1 MRSVF
6 RSEEK
11 AIYNLRTLYQNY
23 GYLPYKVNKFE
34 EYDLYMRNK
43 NFLVSDKVLAFTDTN
58 GKLMALKPDVTLSI
72 IKNYVADGSVNKYY
86 YNENVYR
93 PSTESGG
100 FKEIVQ
106 TGLECIGNIGL
117 YDECEVVMLAAKSL
131 ANISAEYILDLSHMG
146 FVDGLLDAG
155 KVKQEEREAILG
167 FMESKNT
174 AGLTRF
180 CEEKK
185 VADNIA
191 SSLCLLTGVYL
202 PLADALA
209 LIRPLICDDKMQK
222 AYNEL
227 SNIAESMKLYGID
240 ENLYLDFSMV
250 SDQNY
255 YDGLIFKGYIGGI
268 PDSVLSGGR
277 YDKMLEKFGKK
288 ENAIGFA
295 VYLDRLERLGAREN
309 EFDVDVLLIYDE
321 NEKQENIV
329 CAMNRL
335 IEEGKS
341 VFAVSSAKNSVRAG
355 VIMKLFGEEVNICD

>member
-1 MRSVF
+1 MKSVL
-6 RSEEK
+6 RNEEK
-11 AIYNLRTLYQNY
+11 AIYKLRALYQSY
-23 GYLPYKVNKFE
+23 GYLQYKVNKFE

-72 IKNYVADGSVNKYY
+72 IKNYTPSGAVSKYY

-93 PSTESGG
+93 PSTQSGG
-100 FKEIVQ
+100 FKEIMQ
-106 TGLECIGNIGL
+106 TGLECIGNVGL
-117 YDECEVVMLAAKSL
+117 YDECEVIMLAAESL
-131 ANISAEYILDLSHMG
+131 ANISTDYILDISHMG
-146 FVDGLLDAG
+146 FVDGLLDSSDMNNTDK
-155 KVKQEEREAILG
+155 KVILDL
-167 FMESKNT
+167 MESKNT
-174 AGLTRF
+174 TGLQQ
-180 CEEKK
+180 
-185 VADNIA
+185 
-191 SSLCLLTGVYL
+191 LCLAEDVLSALCSLTELYM
-202 PLADALA
+202 PLAEALDV
-209 LIRPLICDDKMQK
+209 IRPLICNEKMQN
-222 AYNEL
+222 AYDEL
-227 SNIAESMKLYGID
+227 AAIADCMNLYSI
-240 ENLYLDFSMV
+240 ENLYLDFSIV

-255 YDGLIFKGYIGGI
+255 YDGVIFKGYIGGI

-355 VIMKLFGEEVNICD
+355 VIMKLFGEEVKICD